1 MSLAVDLNGKGPTKV
16 NGTLR
21 MKRDEVIQL
30 SIAPFLGIEVAR
42 AEISPDGVLVMD
54 RMNKRYVQV
63 PFDEL
68 KNLAKADLDF
78 HTLQALFMNEIFLPG
93 KKVLTVRDI
102 SSFAVRPEN
111 ENALIEVKNGKHF
124 AYRFRTN
131 TNDGL
136 LKESHIG
143 LSGTRY
149 GINWRYDMFRP
160 LEQKQFPA
168 SMTVSF
174 EGAKQP
180 VTAVFELSRLST
192 NKDWESHTEVPQ
204 KYEKIELQDLLK
216 QLIMKRIF
224 LLLIACCFLSTLLAQ
239 STRKIREL
247 EAKRKE
253 LHQQIAESETL
264 LQFTKKDVKSQL
276 DNLAL
281 LTGQIEERRKYI
293 NTIESDVHILTSEIA
308 SLQKQLNKL
317 QRDLKDK
324 KQKYEISVQYMYRN
338 KSVQEKLMFIFSAE
352 NLSQTYRRMRY
363 VQEYA
368 NFQRLQGMEIER
380 KQKQIAAKKREVEQT
395 KNAKQNLLKQGEAEK
410 IKLEIQE
417 KERQTLLANLQKKQK
432 GIQNEI
438 RKKKRSAE
446 QLNAQI
452 DRLIEIEIEKAR
464 KRAEEEARR
473 KAAAEAAAK
482 AAAAKKAENKT
493 TGGVTRSKST
503 EKNEDTRKAAPVEKF
518 SLNNEDRQLSG
529 SFERN
534 RGILP
539 VPITGPYVI
548 VSHYGQYAVDGLRNV
563 KLDNKGIDIKGKPGA
578 QARAVFDGEVSA
590 IFQYN
595 GLNNILVRHGNYI
608 SVYCNLSSVSVSKG
622 SKVNTRTV
630 LGTIHTDSSG
640 NTVLH
645 FQLRKE
651 TAKLNP
657 ELWLGR

>member
-1 MSLAVDLNGKGPTKV
+1 
-16 NGTLR
+16 
-21 MKRDEVIQL
+21 
-30 SIAPFLGIEVAR
+30 
-42 AEISPDGVLVMD
+42 
-54 RMNKRYVQV
+54 
-63 PFDEL
+63 
-68 KNLAKADLDF
+68 
-78 HTLQALFMNEIFLPG
+78 
-93 KKVLTVRDI
+93 
-102 SSFAVRPEN
+102 
-111 ENALIEVKNGKHF
+111 
-124 AYRFRTN
+124 
-131 TNDGL
+131 
-136 LKESHIG
+136 
-143 LSGTRY
+143 
-149 GINWRYDMFRP
+149 
-160 LEQKQFPA
+160 
-168 SMTVSF
+168 
-174 EGAKQP
+174 
-180 VTAVFELSRLST
+180 
-192 NKDWESHTEVPQ
+192 
-204 KYEKIELQDLLK
+204 
-216 QLIMKRIF
+216 MKRIF
-224 LLLIACCFLSTLLAQ
+224 LLCIACCFLSALSAQ

-247 EAKRKE
+247 ENKRKE

-264 LQFTKKDVKSQL
+264 LQSTKKDVKSQL

-548 VSHYGQYAVDGLRNV
+548 VSHYGQYVVDGLRNV